1 MVSCQ
6 RAWTLAYVSVSMS
19 VSVSVSVREREDPC
33 YLRKK
38 KVLPIALGSIY
49 GCGQNCASDPQS
61 FLYLLLGIGARQR
74 DKLNV

>member
-19 VSVSVSVREREDPC
+19 VSVSVSVSVREREDPC

-38 KVLPIALGSIY
+38 RY
-49 GCGQNCASDPQS
+49 
-61 FLYLLLGIGARQR
+61 YLSH
-74 DKLNV
+74 

>member
-1 MVSCQ
+1 MLSK
-6 RAWTLAYVSVSMS
+6 
-19 VSVSVSVREREDPC
+19 E
-33 YLRKK
+33 K